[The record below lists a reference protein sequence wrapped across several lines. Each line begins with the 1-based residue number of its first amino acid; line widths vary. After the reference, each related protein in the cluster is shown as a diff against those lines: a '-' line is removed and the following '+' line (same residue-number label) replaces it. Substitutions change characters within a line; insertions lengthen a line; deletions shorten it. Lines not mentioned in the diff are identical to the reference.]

1 MPRWHVALRVMVY
14 QRDGSKLRRRAR
26 QSRRAQTWPSPSFF
40 AAQATFALSLSR
52 NTRVTQQSRRGKQW
66 KSRRLCL
73 SAPDDSDIV
82 GAVGPECGGDATSP
96 EVRNKRGTPGPTR
109 QLYTR
114 AWRLGTNWVIIICRE
129 TPVEPTTRDRPLLRA
144 VSRG

>member
-26 QSRRAQTWPSPSFF
+26 QSRRAQTWPPPSFF

-82 GAVGPECGGDATSP
+82 GAVGRTRPPKVSQEKGRPVQRGNYTPALGGLVQIGLMAA
-96 EVRNKRGTPGPTR
+96 KRGR
-109 QLYTR
+109 F
-114 AWRLGTNWVIIICRE
+114 
-129 TPVEPTTRDRPLLRA
+129 
-144 VSRG
+144 SRWDP